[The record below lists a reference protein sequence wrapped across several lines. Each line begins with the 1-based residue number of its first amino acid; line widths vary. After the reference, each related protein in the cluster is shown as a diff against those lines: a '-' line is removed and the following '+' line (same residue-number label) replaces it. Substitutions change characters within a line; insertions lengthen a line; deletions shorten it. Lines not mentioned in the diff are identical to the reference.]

1 MPSEPKTG
9 KETNSAAA
17 ASNEAIPAIPQD
29 STNASSGGAGPM
41 HVGSSNSVVNNTNEY
56 DYYCNL
62 VKERFKAAF
71 RHDGTEVRIKDES
84 KAKKLRNQHWFRTS
98 DRSLRAAMSKKP
110 EVSCSTET
118 NSQ

>member
-1 MPSEPKTG
+1 VPSEPKTG

-84 KAKKLRNQHWFRTS
+84 KARNCGMNIGSVPRIG
-98 DRSLRAAMSKKP
+98 P
-110 EVSCSTET
+110 
-118 NSQ
+118 